1 MRGIILYL
9 MASATVVMTACEKE
23 NNDSGSESGIKHYF
37 GDIVEIEIEED
48 NATIVAIMPS
58 MTVDGHDNPK
68 AEIKLGYEARM
79 GDLVGEEQFQSEY
92 GVRDSLVIFKLTK
105 LAPMTEYDA
114 RIYIEDERYNY
125 TAVSEEFTFHTAKRD
140 PQCDFEYDLDIKTRG
155 LFATITMEN
164 ISYTADGKPHPLRSI
179 ELEYRRHGYFN
190 EECVKVEYD
199 AEDIVDGRL
208 VMELP
213 AQGHDYLDY
222 STNYEYTIRIWP
234 EQSIIPEEPV
244 YKNVVLKGEFTTTNA
259 EIKVEFSTP
268 VLSYEIFDEL
278 EGAENV
284 GDSRITAQIERIDI
298 FYDGV
303 PSKDYNPEYRIFYE
317 VIQLCYRQKGAEEW
331 QCQPIS
337 LSETGGAVSR
347 FILDNPETDT
357 IYEVCFA
364 VFAGSDHSVGHHS
377 DIVEINVNPSSANI

>member
-1 MRGIILYL
+1 MRGIILYI
-9 MASATVVMTACEKE
+9 MAAATVVMTACEKA
-23 NNDSGSESGIKHYF
+23 NDDKGNESGVKHYF
-37 GDIVEIEIEED
+37 GEFVEVEVEETD
-48 NATIVAIMPS
+48 VTIITTMPR

-68 AEIKLGYEARM
+68 AKIKLGYEAHM
-79 GDLVGEEQFQSEY
+79 ADMASEEQFQSEY

-125 TAVSEEFTFHTAKRD
+125 SAVSEEFTFHTAKRD

-213 AQGHDYLDY
+213 AQGHDYLAY

-234 EQSIIPEEPV
+234 DQSIIPEEPV

-268 VLSYEIFDEL
+268 VLSYEILDEL

-298 FYDGV
+298 LYDGV
-303 PSKDYNPEYRIFYE
+303 PSKDYNPEYRIFDE

-331 QCQPIS
+331 QRQPIS
-337 LSETGGAVSR
+337 LSETGGAESR

-364 VFAGSDHSVGHHS
+364 VFAGSDHSVGHYS
-377 DIVEINVNPSSANI
+377 DIVEINVNPSSTDI